1 MHNCLWSTSLA
12 HLFPS
17 PPHPHRPPLHPAPSR
32 PAPQVH
38 VDEEGNPAK
47 VPGKV
52 SSAFILKHCPVEVGT
67 LYNMNDG
74 RKTLQNVFALD
85 LFDNVQVGG
94 WVG

>member
-1 MHNCLWSTSLA
+1 M
-12 HLFPS
+12 
-17 PPHPHRPPLHPAPSR
+17 
-32 PAPQVH
+32 
-38 VDEEGNPAK
+38 
-47 VPGKV
+47 PGKV